1 MPSQHLSIRIETDAL
16 ERLDAES
23 RRRGRSRSE
32 VAKSLIEEGLRMQQH
47 PGIVFRPGPS
57 GRRPGLAGGP
67 DVWEVIRVFLGVAAG
82 SDPVRQTVDLT
93 GLAPD
98 QVRAA
103 VRYYAEYRDEILAW
117 IERVDELAASAEKI
131 WRQEQE
137 LLRS

>member
-23 RRRGRSRSE
+23 RRSGRSRSE

>member
-23 RRRGRSRSE
+23 RRSGRSRSE
-32 VAKSLIEEGLRMQQH
+32 VAKSLIKEGLRMQQH

-67 DVWEVIRVFLGVAAG
+67 DVWEVIRVFLGVAAS
-82 SDPVRQTVDLT
+82 SDPVRQSVELT

-117 IERVDELAASAEKI
+117 IEHVDELAASVEKI

>member
-23 RRRGRSRSE
+23 RRSGRSRSE

-82 SDPVRQTVDLT
+82 SDPVGQVVELT